1 MARPVNPYAGNYR
14 PVNMSMTAKELK
26 AGLKGL
32 KIRTPNRKYS
42 ENTYKSGIPKENT
55 EQA

>member
-14 PVNMSMTAKELK
+14 PVNISMTAKELK

-42 ENTYKSGIPKENT
+42 ENAYKSGVPKENT

>member
-1 MARPVNPYAGNYR
+1 MPRPADPYAGNYR
-14 PVNMSMTAKELK
+14 PSSVSMRAAELK

-42 ENTYKSGIPKENT
+42 ENAYKSGVPKENT

>member
-1 MARPVNPYAGNYR
+1 MARRADPYAGNYR
-14 PVNMSMTAKELK
+14 PSGLSMTAKELK

-32 KIRTPNRKYS
+32 KIRTPNRHLS
-42 ENTYKSGIPKENT
+42 ENAYKSGVPKENT